1 MNVFTFYRPIWLVLN
16 LVLIS
21 IIFTSWYHM
30 SPKVIKIDLEH
41 INTITSMYALDASIG
56 NAAQIQENLDMIN
69 ANRAQINAK
78 QMTSG
83 DKTHTFCDWVHA
95 RQGDIAEP
103 FKSMKC
109 TDKNAI
115 SLYDFAAPGM
125 YSGDNNKNET
135 IWYIYAHGERTDAG
149 GGQIFARNQHF
160 KYENDDMKKLYR
172 KDNLGIEYGPDVCSH
187 KYLKWVRQ
195 LQMTLAIIGILYFL
209 LHIVHLAVYSTSQS
223 QGAKSAAE
231 LSLLVMSVITYLF
244 LIVAYVIEERS
255 PIFTECSWITEWF
268 RDDYVML
275 YRILLSYVILGS
287 LGLVIVIVHI
297 SVMLTGKGEEAD
309 YALLNLVGSTK
320 PNAFQFSA

>member
-1 MNVFTFYRPIWLVLN
+1 MN
-16 LVLIS
+16 
-21 IIFTSWYHM
+21 
-30 SPKVIKIDLEH
+30 PKVIKIDLEH
-41 INTITSMYALDASIG
+41 INAITALYKFDPADASSTD
-56 NAAQIQENLDMIN
+56 AARLETNKI
-69 ANRAQINAK
+69 RAQINAK
-78 QMTSG
+78 ELAVNEKAS
-83 DKTHTFCDWVHA
+83 TFCDWVAEHK
-95 RQGDIAEP
+95 GSIEEP

-109 TDKNAI
+109 TDKDAI

-125 YSGDNNKNET
+125 YTGDKNKNET
-135 IWYIYAHGERTDAG
+135 LWYIYAHGERNEAS

-160 KYENDDMKKLYR
+160 KYENDDTKKNYR
-172 KDNLGIEYGPDVCSH
+172 KNNIGMEYGPDVCSH

-195 LQMTLAIIGILYFL
+195 LQMTLAILAILYFL
-209 LHIVHLAVYSTSQS
+209 LHIVHLGVYSTSQS

-244 LIVAYVIEERS
+244 LIVAYVIEQRS